1 VLRQNLLV
9 GCATGHRAGRKP
21 HTEEERRVVREKWF
35 SSFFLDLFCPSSRL
49 RCRRKLVGW
58 GHRGR
63 RMKKLKKNEEASR
76 LWGGVSSARKK
87 NEERL
92 VE

>member
-1 VLRQNLLV
+1 
-9 GCATGHRAGRKP
+9 
-21 HTEEERRVVREKWF
+21 
-35 SSFFLDLFCPSSRL
+35 
-49 RCRRKLVGW
+49 
-58 GHRGR
+58 
-63 RMKKLKKNEEASR
+63 MKKLKKNEEASR